1 MEVSKQI
8 SIQTADFDLAL
19 EYERLRTEIGSAVG
33 AIVSFTGLVR
43 EQRLLSGGDELT
55 QNLRLEHYPGMTEAS
70 IEKILVESDT
80 RWDLLGQRVVH
91 RVGDLEPSDQIVLVL
106 IASEHRPDAFAAC
119 EFVMDYL
126 KTKAVFWKYEG
137 TEDRG
142 TWVTSTASDFDRLTK
157 WS

>member
-19 EYERLRTEIGSAVG
+19 EYERLRTEIGRSVG

-43 EQRLLSGGDELT
+43 EQRLLSGSDELT

-80 RWDLLGQRVVH
+80 RWDLLGKRVVH
-91 RVGDLEPSDQIVLVL
+91 RVGDLEPSEQIVLVL
-106 IASEHRPDAFAAC
+106 VASEHRTDAFAAC
-119 EFVMDYL
+119 EFIMDYL
-126 KTKAVFWKYEG
+126 KTRAVFWKFEG
-137 TEDRG
+137 SGDKGE
-142 TWVTSTASDFDRLTK
+142 WVSSTSNDYDRLAK

>member
-8 SIQTADFDLAL
+8 SIQTADFDLSL
-19 EYERLRTEIGSAVG
+19 EYERLRTEIGSSVG

-70 IEKILVESDT
+70 IDKILVESDT

-106 IASEHRPDAFAAC
+106 VASEHRTDAFAAC
-119 EFVMDYL
+119 EFIMDYL
-126 KTKAVFWKYEG
+126 KTRAVFWKFEG
-137 TEDRG
+137 SGDKGE
-142 TWVTSTASDFDRLTK
+142 WVSSTSNDYDRLAK